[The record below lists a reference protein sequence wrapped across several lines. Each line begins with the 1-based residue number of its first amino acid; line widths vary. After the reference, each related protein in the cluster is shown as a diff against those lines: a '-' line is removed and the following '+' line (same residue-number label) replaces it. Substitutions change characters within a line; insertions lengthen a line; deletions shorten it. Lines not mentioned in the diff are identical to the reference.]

1 MTANFSKKVL
11 SSGMDTS
18 LDKIQVKLQAY
29 IPYIQKLEDKVIALA
44 DENRN
49 LKNELESYKK
59 KPPASGY
66 DVDMK

>member
-1 MTANFSKKVL
+1 
-11 SSGMDTS
+11 MDTS
-18 LDKIQVKLQAY
+18 LDKIQVRLQAY

-59 KPPASGY
+59 NPQASDY
-66 DVDMK
+66 NADMK

>member
-1 MTANFSKKVL
+1 MTVKFSKKVI

-18 LDKIQVKLQAY
+18 LDKIQMKLQAY

-59 KPPASGY
+59 KTHASGY
-66 DVDMK
+66 NVDMK

>member
-1 MTANFSKKVL
+1 
-11 SSGMDTS
+11 MDTS
-18 LDKIQVKLQAY
+18 LDKIQMKLQAY